1 MSIETAIVAPV
12 RAYREALVG
21 RLGQSP
27 GIAVVYHA
35 SIGPSAVA
43 QLVRRRPPVALVDF
57 TAEHVVDFVAEAR
70 ALAPFTRLV
79 AYGVGESSTHSQA
92 VVRAAACG
100 VSAFVECDRPVEE
113 IISAVHRSALDQP
126 VCSPRVV
133 SLLLQALQ
141 RGSRSAIL
149 ADTGWAR
156 TADGLTPKE
165 RLVADLAA
173 RGMTN
178 RQIAARLCVGESTVK
193 THMHAILRKLGLAS
207 RTELAAGI
215 TGESENAEKP
225 PPV

>member
-1 MSIETAIVAPV
+1 MDIEAAIVAPV

-21 RLGQSP
+21 RLRQSS

-35 SIGPSAVA
+35 SMGPSAVTQFA
-43 QLVRRRPPVALVDF
+43 RRRTQVALVDF
-57 TAEHVVDFVAEAR
+57 TAEHVIDFVSEAR
-70 ALAPFTRLV
+70 VVAPSTRLV
-79 AYGVGESSTHSQA
+79 AYGVGDSSAQSHA

-100 VSAFVECDRPVEE
+100 VSAFVERDCPVEE
-113 IISAVHRSALDQP
+113 IISAVHRSALGQP
-126 VCSPRVV
+126 VCSPRIV

-141 RGSRSAIL
+141 RGSPSALL
-149 ADTGWAR
+149 ADTGGAR
-156 TADGLTPKE
+156 AADRLTRKE

-178 RQIAARLCVGESTVK
+178 RQIASRLSLGESTVK

-207 RTELAAGI
+207 RTELTAGI
-215 TGESENAEKP
+215 TGEFDNVAQP